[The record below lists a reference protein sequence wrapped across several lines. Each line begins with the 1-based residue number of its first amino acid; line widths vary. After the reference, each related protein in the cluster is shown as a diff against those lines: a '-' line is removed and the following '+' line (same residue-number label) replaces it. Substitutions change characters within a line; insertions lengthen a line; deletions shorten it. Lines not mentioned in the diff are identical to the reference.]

1 MLFVERYLEMSKKS
15 RIFAVAKNKKYHPL
29 RPPSRWAKRQIDMK
43 NSVTV
48 KIERLKNKVV
58 VSNDKGKKW
67 EFPIEEPT
75 KDDTSINGVVG
86 HIASAM
92 LTGTIASQLKE
103 LDSPILTYTVTLD
116 TK

>member
-1 MLFVERYLEMSKKS
+1 MQKS
-15 RIFAVAKNKKYHPL
+15 VI
-29 RPPSRWAKRQIDMK
+29 
-43 NSVTV
+43 V

-75 KDDTSINGVVG
+75 IDDTSINAVVG

-103 LDSPILTYTVTLD
+103 FNAPILIYTLIID

>member
-1 MLFVERYLEMSKKS
+1 MHKS
-15 RIFAVAKNKKYHPL
+15 VI
-29 RPPSRWAKRQIDMK
+29 
-43 NSVTV
+43 V
-48 KIERLKNKVV
+48 KIERLKNKIV

-86 HIASAM
+86 HIASEM

-103 LDSPILTYTVTLD
+103 LNAPILIYTLIID

>member
-1 MLFVERYLEMSKKS
+1 MSKKS
-15 RIFAVAKNKKYHPL
+15 RIFVVAKNKKYHPL
-29 RPPSRWAKRQIDMK
+29 RPPSRWAKRQTDMQH
-43 NSVTV
+43 SVKVT
-48 KIERLKNKVV
+48 IERLKNKVV

-75 KDDTSINGVVG
+75 KDETSINGVVG

-103 LDSPILTYTVTLD
+103 LNSPTLTYTLTLD

>member
-1 MLFVERYLEMSKKS
+1 MQR
-15 RIFAVAKNKKYHPL
+15 
-29 RPPSRWAKRQIDMK
+29 
-43 NSVTV
+43 SVTV
-48 KIERLKNKVV
+48 TIERLNNKVI
-58 VSNDKGKKW
+58 VSNDKGKRW

-103 LDSPILTYTVTLD
+103 LNAPTLKYTLTLD

>member
-1 MLFVERYLEMSKKS
+1 MQ
-15 RIFAVAKNKKYHPL
+15 H
-29 RPPSRWAKRQIDMK
+29 
-43 NSVTV
+43 SVTV
-48 KIERLKNKVV
+48 TIERLKNKVV
-58 VSNDKGKKW
+58 VSNNKGKKW

-75 KDDTSINGVVG
+75 TDDTSINGAVG

-103 LDSPILTYTVTLD
+103 LNAPTLKYTLTLD

>member
-1 MLFVERYLEMSKKS
+1 MQKS
-15 RIFAVAKNKKYHPL
+15 VI
-29 RPPSRWAKRQIDMK
+29 
-43 NSVTV
+43 VT
-48 KIERLKNKVV
+48 IERLANKVV

-67 EFPIEEPT
+67 TFPIEEPT
-75 KDDTSINGVVG
+75 KDDTSINGVVA

-103 LDSPILTYTVTLD
+103 INSPTIKYTLTIE

>member
-1 MLFVERYLEMSKKS
+1 MSKKS

-29 RPPSRWAKRQIDMK
+29 RTPSRWAKRQIDMQ

-58 VSNDKGKKW
+58 VSNDKGQKW

-103 LDSPILTYTVTLD
+103 LNAPTLIYTLTID

>member
-1 MLFVERYLEMSKKS
+1 MQKS
-15 RIFAVAKNKKYHPL
+15 
-29 RPPSRWAKRQIDMK
+29 
-43 NSVTV
+43 V
-48 KIERLKNKVV
+48 KVSIERLKNKVV

-75 KDDTSINGVVG
+75 KDDTSINGIVG

-103 LDSPILTYTVTLD
+103 LNVPTLIYTLTIE

>member
-1 MLFVERYLEMSKKS
+1 
-15 RIFAVAKNKKYHPL
+15 
-29 RPPSRWAKRQIDMK
+29 MK

-103 LDSPILTYTVTLD
+103 LNAPTLIYTLTID